1 MPSMTPTPH
10 PERFLVIEGLSKI
23 DCWQSLRIV
32 ARMSRLHARERG
44 KRARESRS
52 FPRNTLFRATILGSS
67 SKIASTER
75 FITTGE
81 NSFHI
86 HPNIPKELTQ
96 YLELWGNPWY
106 MWFMKQL
113 RRRLTKALY
122 LLLHSL
128 QWNNIFQSFCVQ
140 SIRRFSFQK
149 EFCWSYLS
157 HNGISY
163 GVQIHTAFV
172 SQMKKHV
179 GGLHSFETWDK
190 SNKNAFIAEDGQ

>member
-1 MPSMTPTPH
+1 MKWVSPPRSMPSMTPTPH

-67 SKIASTER
+67 SKIACTER

-96 YLELWGNPWY
+96 YLEFWGNSWY

-113 RRRLTKALY
+113 RRRLTKAFY

-128 QWNNIFQSFCVQ
+128 Q
-140 SIRRFSFQK
+140 
-149 EFCWSYLS
+149 
-157 HNGISY
+157 
-163 GVQIHTAFV
+163 
-172 SQMKKHV
+172 
-179 GGLHSFETWDK
+179 
-190 SNKNAFIAEDGQ
+190 